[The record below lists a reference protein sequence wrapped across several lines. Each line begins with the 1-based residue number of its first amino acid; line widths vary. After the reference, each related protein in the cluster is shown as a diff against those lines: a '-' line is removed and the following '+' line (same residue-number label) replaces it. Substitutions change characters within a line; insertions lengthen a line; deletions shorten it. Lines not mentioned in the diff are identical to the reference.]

1 MTKSTIIY
9 IVGLVMAFALG
20 TTIRS
25 VVAQPAPRW
34 EYKLVNW
41 VCLTME
47 CNQRRVNDHA
57 ADGWELVQIVIERS
71 GETYYAFRR
80 PRQ

>member
-1 MTKSTIIY
+1 M
-9 IVGLVMAFALG
+9 
-20 TTIRS
+20 
-25 VVAQPAPRW
+25 AQPAPRW